1 MKHLFIVNPVAG
13 RQKPE
18 DKLRLIHE
26 AIDRLPAEKRES
38 EEFEVYVTAAPMD
51 ACAYIKEAAKK
62 AQELR
67 IYACGGDGTL
77 NECVN
82 GAAGLSN
89 VAVTHFPC
97 GTGNDFI
104 KMFGPDKDRFFD
116 LTELMNGEVRPIDV
130 IDCNGRCSV
139 NICSMGL
146 DARIGTDVHKYSGM
160 PLVGGAAGYVV
171 SLAANYFKGITT
183 AMTARTEGLVC
194 GPELNLVCV
203 CNGRFY
209 GGGFNPTNDARPDD
223 GYMDVLIVSGVSR
236 LSLLGAL
243 MSYGKGKYRSC
254 PQYITFVRTRLLEI
268 DAAAEEV
275 INVDGEAEYGSRV
288 RFELV
293 PGGLNFI
300 FPRDM
305 AFFRADAR
313 EAGAP
318 QNEC

>member
-130 IDCNGRCSV
+130 IDCNGRYSV

-160 PLVGGAAGYVV
+160 PLMGGAAGYVV

-183 AMTARTEGLVC
+183 AMTARTEGLTC

-223 GYMDVLIVSGVSR
+223 GYMDVLVASGVNR
-236 LSLLGAL
+236 LKLLGVI
-243 MSYGKGKYRSC
+243 MSYATAKYKLY
-254 PQYITFVRTRLLEI
+254 PQYITYVRTRHLEV
-268 DAAAEEV
+268 DCRNTEV
-275 INVDGEAEYGSRV
+275 INIDGEAEHSKRAV
-288 RFELV
+288 FDLI
-293 PGGLNFI
+293 PGGINFI
-300 FPRDM
+300 APRGLE
-305 AFFRADAR
+305 FFRQ
-313 EAGAP
+313 G
-318 QNEC
+318 